1 MKKFTKKVFVCYYDR
16 ELLISSSIDAYLFK
30 FGDSYQK
37 FHNDVLYFCN
47 WANEPIDIK
56 DGWDIY
62 HSIN

>member
-1 MKKFTKKVFVCYYDR
+1 MKKTSSKLFICYYDR